1 MNTFRSPAPTS
12 SLLNFGNSRANAG
25 MNFVGNTYNGAV
37 RAVNSVGDATIN
49 AVNSVANAANSAVNS
64 VANIM
69 PNAPKLNLPSFNAAN
84 SNSGAKGFKGPSM
97 AQIVI
102 ILFFIITVVL
112 LGVFWRQVQA
122 GFIALYDK
130 TRAAFGAQPTPPSM
144 EPSSPPVTAVPEA
157 PQNDTIK
164 ESKIVEKILPGRQEV
179 FNISKNSYTYYD
191 AEPLCKAMG
200 AELATYEQVKEAY
213 AKGADWCNYGWS
225 KGQMAV
231 YPTQQST
238 YENLQQGPEAERGSC
253 GKPGLNGGF
262 FDNPE
267 LRFGVNCYGVK
278 PPQKDHDAT
287 AITSGEGAPLSPGM
301 LEFDKKVNKYR
312 GDASSI
318 AILPFNKT
326 AWSS

>member
-12 SLLNFGNSRANAG
+12 AMLNFGNSRSNIG
-25 MNFVGNTYNGAV
+25 MNVIGNTVSN
-37 RAVNSVGDATIN
+37 AVNSVTNAANTAVN
-49 AVNSVANAANSAVNS
+49 SVVNAANTAVNSVANTIPRMNMNILPANNS
-64 VANIM
+64 
-69 PNAPKLNLPSFNAAN
+69 
-84 SNSGAKGFKGPSM
+84 AKGFKGPSTS
-97 AQIVI
+97 QIVLI
-102 ILFFIITVVL
+102 IFFIVVVTL

-122 GFIALYDK
+122 GFITLYDK
-130 TRAAFGAQPTPPSM
+130 TRAAFGAQPTPPQQ
-144 EPSSPPVTAVPEA
+144 EPSSPPVTALPEA
-157 PQNDTIK
+157 PQNDTVK
-164 ESKIVEKILPGRQEV
+164 ESKMVEKILPGRQEV

-191 AEPLCKAMG
+191 AEPLCKALG

-213 AKGADWCNYGWS
+213 AKGADWCNYGWT

-238 YENLQQGPEAERGSC
+238 YESLQQGPEAERGSC

-287 AITSGEGAPLSPGM
+287 VITSGEGAPLSPGM

-312 GDASSI
+312 GEASAI
-318 AILPFNKT
+318 AILPWSKT
-326 AWSS
+326 TWSS

>member
-12 SLLNFGNSRANAG
+12 ALLNFGNSRSNAG
-25 MNFVGNTYNGAV
+25 MNFIGNTMNGAV
-37 RAVNSVGDATIN
+37 NAVNSVGDATIS

-64 VANIM
+64 VANII
-69 PNAPKLNLPSFNAAN
+69 PNAPKFNVPNFNVAN
-84 SNSGAKGFKGPSM
+84 TNSGAKGFKGPSTS
-97 AQIVI
+97 QIVLI
-102 ILFFIITVVL
+102 VFFIVVVTL
-112 LGVFWRQVQA
+112 LGVFWHQVQS

-130 TRAAFGAQPTPPSM
+130 VRAAFGAQPTPPYE
-144 EPSSPPVTAVPEA
+144 EPSSPPVTATPEA
-157 PQNDTIK
+157 PQDDTTK
-164 ESKIVEKILPGRQEV
+164 ESNMVEKILPGRQEV

-191 AEPLCKAMG
+191 AEPLCKAIG

-213 AKGADWCNYGWS
+213 AKGADWCNYGWT

-238 YENLQQGPEAERGSC
+238 YESLQQGPEAERGSC
-253 GKPGLNGGF
+253 GRTGLNGGF

-287 AITSGEGAPLSPGM
+287 VITSGEGAPLSPGM

-318 AILPFNKT
+318 GVLPWNKT
-326 AWSS
+326 TWSN